1 LKLAK
6 EEAITELKF
15 LRDMSEILS
24 SLAHPDALLIFDRMK
39 DGVESSTK
47 VIKELGLT
55 SKRYYTRLRELIQ
68 AGLVEKTESGYKH
81 TVLGEAIYKTVFTGI
96 QDVLANRDRL
106 TLISTLLNSDKLSTS
121 EKQKIIEALNI
132 KTKIFTIEDMLDIK
146 KVLKVID
153 RFDVLVKAMSE
164 CVEKAEKEIKIASRY
179 TVAETAEKI
188 QEAIL
193 RGVKV
198 HWIDGDRAN
207 LSTRLQIIRTV
218 FLHPKAALSLYDA
231 FCGPNV
237 SAKFY
242 YDLPFS
248 LAIFD
253 GTFGG
258 FEIVNPLTKEFLFA
272 VVFEDENLCKKL
284 DKLFSDLEKKAVTHP
299 FQELALKLKGIR
311 KIKI

>member
-1 LKLAK
+1 MKLAK
-6 EEAITELKF
+6 EEAVTELKF

-146 KVLKVID
+146 KVLKVVD
-153 RFDVLVKAMSE
+153 TYKDLVKTVSE
-164 CVEKAEKEIKIASRY
+164 VVAKAEEEIVFTSRY
-179 TVAETAEKI
+179 TEFEVADKVYD
-188 QEAIL
+188 AINNNVRL
-193 RGVKV
+193 LY
-198 HWIDGDRAN
+198 IDGDKRN
-207 LSTRLQIIRTV
+207 LSSKLNIIRMI
-218 FLHPKAALSLYDA
+218 FAHPRAVRTFYEAINN
-231 FCGPNV
+231 PNV
-237 SAKFY
+237 KIAY
-242 YDLPFS
+242 YPDLPYSF
-248 LAIFD
+248 LVVDRKVGAL
-253 GTFGG
+253 
-258 FEIVNPLTKEFLFA
+258 EIVNPVTKKFVFA
-272 VVFEDENLCKKL
+272 IFFEDPDLCKKL
-284 DKLFSDLEKKAVTHP
+284 IQVFDDLMKASMEHPYKQLASKFKKI
-299 FQELALKLKGIR
+299 QL
-311 KIKI
+311 